1 MSCEIRKEIASRVRE
16 LRECCDISVDNLADL
31 INISADDYIKMEAGN
46 IDFPASVL
54 YEIANALKADLTEI
68 LTGRPA
74 HVNVFSVTRNGT
86 GVIVKRRDQYGY
98 ENLSANFINKKCEP
112 FIVTVPVNSAIPEQN
127 SHFGQEFIYML
138 EGKMIVKVLDK
149 EITLTVGDSMYL
161 DSTNAHS
168 MKTVSDTPAKFLD
181 VIL

>member
-16 LRECCDISVDNLADL
+16 LRECCNISVATLADL
-31 INISADDYIKMEAGN
+31 INISSDDYLKMEEGN
-46 IDFPASVL
+46 IDFPASAL

-74 HVNVFSVTRNGT
+74 HVNVFSVTRSGT

-112 FIVTVPVNSAIPEQN
+112 FIVTVPVSSGVPEQN

-138 EGKMIVKVLDK
+138 EGEMTVKVLDS
-149 EITLTVGDSMYL
+149 EVRLAVGDSIYL
-161 DSTNAHS
+161 DSTKAHS
-168 MKTVSDTPAKFLD
+168 MKTIGDTPAKFLD